1 MSRYLL
7 DTDVLI
13 DYSNG
18 REPAVTRIKRLIA
31 QGDDLGICAIGVA
44 EFFAGL
50 KPHQREYW
58 REVLSTFTYWD
69 VSFAA
74 AQRAGEWRYDFD
86 RRGIAL
92 STTDTLNAAVAVE
105 HDATLLTRNAKD
117 YPMMGLHLLP
127 LFQAGES
134 P

>member
-13 DYSNG
+13 DYANG
-18 REPAVTRIKRLIA
+18 REPAVTRIKWLIA
-31 QGDDLGICAIGVA
+31 QGADLGVCAVVVA

-50 KPHQREYW
+50 KPLQREYW
-58 REVLSTFTYWD
+58 SEAFSTFTYWD

-117 YPMMGLHLLP
+117 YPMTGLHLLP
-127 LFQAGES
+127 LVQEGES
-134 P
+134 S